1 MRIAQICP
9 RYYPDI
15 GGVETHVKEI
25 SERLVAR
32 GFEVEV
38 ICTVPTARLQK
49 HEIINGVAVTR
60 FRSFAPCDA
69 YYFAPQIYFYLKAH
83 SYDIIHAHSYHALPA
98 LFAALAKNE
107 RGIVFT
113 PHYHREGHTLI
124 RNMLHKPY
132 KLIGRKIFEW
142 ADKVICVSEYEK
154 RNVISDFTVPPGK
167 IEKIPNG
174 LNLAA
179 FANIKPH
186 EKHNGERT
194 LLYVGRLEK
203 YKGIQHIIKVLPYLQ
218 DFKLEIIGKGPYE
231 NALRKQAEELS
242 VTKRINWYKNMTR
255 EEMLRRYASAD
266 VFLMLS
272 THEAYGITVAEALM
286 SGTPCIV
293 AMGSALDEFVDGER
307 CIGIETPITT
317 DRLVKTVQQLKNA
330 GTKEKMDTKN
340 LPFADWNEVTDRL
353 IELYRGVQ

>member
-1 MRIAQICP
+1 VRIAQICP

-60 FRSFAPCDA
+60 FRSFAPGDA
-69 YYFAPQIYFYLKAH
+69 YYFAPQIYVYLKAH

-107 RGIVFT
+107 RCFIFT

-174 LNLAA
+174 LNLAG
-179 FANIKPH
+179 FVNIKPH
-186 EKHNGERT
+186 EKHNSERT

-203 YKGIQHIIKVLPYLQ
+203 YKGIQHIIKVLPHLQ

-231 NALRKQAEELS
+231 NALRKLAEELS
-242 VTKRINWYKNMTR
+242 VTERINWYKNITR
-255 EEMLRRYASAD
+255 EEMLQHYASAD

-307 CIGIETPITT
+307 CIGIETPIITG
-317 DRLVKTVQQLKNA
+317 RLVKTVQQLKNA
-330 GTKEKMDTKN
+330 GTKGKMDTKN